1 MSSQPTQ
8 KIPRIPAS
16 GPRPLS
22 PAQRRLWILDQLDRE
37 DISSNRPLAFR
48 LAGLLDI
55 QALETSLAEITR
67 RHEILRSVFPG
78 TDGEAVQVVSPVEP
92 WHLSTIDLKSV
103 PLPERDAEARRIALC
118 EAQKKFDLAKGPLV
132 RGVLLRLQATDHV
145 LLLLMHHIVFDGWSE
160 SILMQEL
167 RDLYEAISNNR
178 PPPQVD
184 LPIQYSDFALWQQR
198 RLDQGEL
205 EAPLRYWKNQLH
217 GLSPLLLPTDYPRP
231 QLLDSRGARHIFHV
245 PLALTEALKELSL
258 QRQATLFMT
267 LLTAFQSLLSRYSG
281 QNDLAVGVP
290 VAGRTLRET
299 EKLIGCFINM
309 LVFRSA
315 FSGDSSFIE
324 ALGKTRQ
331 VALDAYANQDIP
343 FEKLVEELQPERLLN
358 RWPLCQAMFNF
369 RNMPAVPIGIAGTL
383 RIERFTFDTG
393 ISAGLDLVLEAT
405 GTAEGLVC
413 AFSYPRALYR
423 AETIE
428 RMAGHFSVLLG
439 GLVAAPEQRVA
450 MLPIL
455 TAAERHQLLTQWN
468 HTKRDYPLDQC
479 IHELF
484 EAQVQKTPD
493 NLSVICA
500 AQKLSYRE
508 LNSRAN
514 QLSHLLVELGVGPDS
529 LIGICMERSIE
540 MVIAVLAILK
550 AGGAYLPL
558 DPGYPKERL
567 DFMLQDAT
575 VGVILTQQRLLG
587 RLPEFSG
594 VLFCL
599 DEDPDFIA
607 TQSDKNLA
615 PRENSENL
623 AYVIYTSGSTGTPK
637 GVSIPHRA
645 LVNNIYAVAEHYA
658 MGSTDRRSQFASI
671 SFDVF
676 AAELFTPL
684 VVGACVVLGPD
695 PWFASFAD
703 FSRFVDEA
711 QLTVMS
717 LPTAIWHEW
726 VTLLDR
732 SEVQLPA
739 TLRLVI
745 VGTEQALADRFNIWQ
760 RLAGKRP
767 RWCNAYG
774 PTEAT
779 ITTTIFDANA
789 NDCELQTV
797 PIGRPIANTQVYLLD
812 LHLNPVPI
820 GVPGELYIGGSGLAR
835 GYLHRPDLTAE
846 RFVPNPFAGEAGHRL
861 YKTGDLGRYRED
873 GNIEFLGRMDD
884 QVKIRGYRIEIGEVE
899 AVLSQHPAVHAVAVL
914 VREEQPGEKRL
925 VAYVAADRE
934 ALAISEL
941 RGFSR
946 KKLPEHMV
954 PAVFVILQ
962 QLPINPNGKIDRHLL
977 SSLVYQEAESPGT
990 FVAPRTAV
998 ERELVAIWAEVFG
1011 LEEVGVRDDFFDLGG
1026 HSLTAI
1032 RVINRIRDRLLVELP
1047 VRTVFDK
1054 PTIED
1059 LALEI
1064 TQV

>member
-1 MSSQPTQ
+1 
-8 KIPRIPAS
+8 
-16 GPRPLS
+16 
-22 PAQRRLWILDQLDRE
+22 
-37 DISSNRPLAFR
+37 
-48 LAGLLDI
+48 
-55 QALETSLAEITR
+55 
-67 RHEILRSVFPG
+67 
-78 TDGEAVQVVSPVEP
+78 
-92 WHLSTIDLKSV
+92 
-103 PLPERDAEARRIALC
+103 
-118 EAQKKFDLAKGPLV
+118 
-132 RGVLLRLQATDHV
+132 
-145 LLLLMHHIVFDGWSE
+145 
-160 SILMQEL
+160 
-167 RDLYEAISNNR
+167 
-178 PPPQVD
+178 VD

-231 QLLDSRGARHIFHV
+231 QLLDSRGARHIFRL
-245 PLALTEALKELSL
+245 PLALTEALKELSG

-315 FSGDSSFIE
+315 FSGESSFIE

-343 FEKLVEELQPERLLN
+343 FEKLVEELQPERRLN

-383 RIERFTFDTG
+383 RIERFTFETG

-479 IHELF
+479 VHELF

-594 VLFCL
+594 ALFCL

-615 PRENSENL
+615 HRENSDNL

-658 MGSTDRRSQFASI
+658 MGSTDRHSQFASI

-695 PWFASFAD
+695 PWFASFAE

-726 VTLLDR
+726 VTLLER

-760 RLAGKRP
+760 RLAEKRP

-835 GYLHRPDLTAE
+835 GYLHRPELTAE
-846 RFVPNPFAGEAGHRL
+846 RFVPSPFAGEAGQRL

-899 AVLSQHPAVHAVAVL
+899 AILSQHPAVNAVAVL
-914 VREEQPGEKRL
+914 VREEQRGEKRL

-946 KKLPEHMV
+946 KKLPDHMV

-962 QLPINPNGKIDRHLL
+962 QLPINPNGKIDRQLL
-977 SSLVYQEAESPGT
+977 SSLVYPEAESPGT

-998 ERELVAIWAEVFG
+998 ERELAAIWAEVFG